1 MKRTKDSFRYKKLLN
16 FILSNICMVSLV
28 LTWMIQ
34 SPVYVSMAAEL
45 SVYNH
50 VTDET
55 FQYTGNV
62 VHYEVD
68 GILLSDA
75 PSGLILSN
83 GAAVGSFKE
92 VFADTLGATC
102 NYVDGKNSFTVSY
115 GAHTIKM
122 SLGFKEA
129 SVNGTKCY
137 MNNAPFVYSF
147 NGSTEKHLY
156 VPTRFVAE
164 TFGFEYIW
172 NETTSTASVRR
183 AVFLYDGTERIRYSE
198 SSPVFLLNKKKVDS
212 SVYPGYIF
220 DNTVLFSAE
229 QYIRNTGIASFAYAE
244 GSGLILFK
252 TEDTTVRLVLDSPV
266 AYIGDEA
273 YLLTTVPRLITPP
286 DSNKAS
292 VYVPAEFVLE
302 ALGYT
307 VNYDATA
314 GTFSVSG
321 VVSGSN
327 SADTTVPD
335 SEGELLPDTAS
346 YGACLFSYDTHN
358 QILDYFSMMG
368 NPVPEAVSAY
378 SCINSDALYL
388 KGVDSNKLEITDK
401 ADVIELVLSGYHNP
415 YKGKMNY
422 DPDAA
427 FLNYLYINGT
437 DSIKIIIIKTK
448 ELHYYTYSAP
458 DGCVIHFTD
467 SNGMYEDRLEF
478 ISGGS
483 NTTDPDS
490 GSTDIFEG
498 ENLSEYLP
506 EAVFT
511 RDRFVIRLPEGITS
525 TEVVDTDEYAKNRF
539 TISIPGNHMSFLS
552 EQDYYNPVDTLRNVQ
567 FGYKAAND
575 TTVITF
581 NTTKIQGYSYTV
593 SDDFLSVKIANPRE
607 IYDKIIVLDAG
618 HGGIDPGTSRGSV
631 LEKTV
636 NFNVVNVYAQE
647 YFNNS
652 DIKVYYT
659 RTTDTKIALQT
670 RADFAA
676 AVGADLFI
684 SFHVNAHSNAA
695 VNGTGVYYSK
705 SNNNVM
711 ASGLSSSVL
720 AKEIAG
726 QLSSAWGTKNNGI
739 LADKFVVIHNNSV
752 PAVLVEC
759 GFITNNKDFDKIKD
773 TSYQKKAA
781 KALYDAVS
789 AIFDK
794 YPATR

>member
-1 MKRTKDSFRYKKLLN
+1 MNKTKDSIHYKKILN
-16 FILSNICMVSLV
+16 CILGVICMVPLFFFG
-28 LTWMIQ
+28 MMQ
-34 SPVYVSMAAEL
+34 SPAYSAKAAGV

-50 VTDET
+50 VTGDT
-55 FQYTGNV
+55 FQYTGQSV
-62 VHYEVD
+62 RYEVD
-68 GILLSDA
+68 GNLLSEA
-75 PSGLILSN
+75 HSGLILSN
-83 GAAVGSFKE
+83 GAAVGPFQE
-92 VFADTLGATC
+92 VFANTLGATC
-102 NYVDGKNSFTVSY
+102 DYVDGRNSFTVSY
-115 GAHTIKM
+115 GPHTIKM

-129 SVNGTKCY
+129 TVNGTKCY

-147 NGSTEKHLY
+147 NSSSEKHLY

-164 TFGFEYIW
+164 TFGFDYTW
-172 NETTSTASVRR
+172 NETTSTASIRR
-183 AVFLYDGTERIRYSE
+183 ATFLYDGSERIRYSG
-198 SSPVFLLNKKKVDS
+198 SSPIFLLNKKQVTS
-212 SVYPGYIF
+212 SVFPGYIL
-220 DNTVLFSAE
+220 DDTVLFSAE
-229 QYIRNTGIASFAYAE
+229 QYIQNTGIASFAYAE
-244 GSGLILFK
+244 GSGLILLK
-252 TEDTTVRLVLDSPV
+252 NGDRMVRMVLDSPV
-266 AYIGDEA
+266 AYIGEDA
-273 YLLTTVPRLITPP
+273 YLLPAVPRLITPP
-286 DSNKAS
+286 DSTKAD

-307 VNYDATA
+307 VDYNASA

-321 VVSGSN
+321 AVTGVGN
-327 SADTTVPD
+327 GDATVPD
-335 SEGELLPDTAS
+335 SEGVLLPDTAS
-346 YGACLFSYDTHN
+346 YGTCLFSYDTHN
-358 QILDYFSMMG
+358 QILDYFSLQG
-368 NPVPEAVSAY
+368 NPVPGAVSAY
-378 SCINSDALYL
+378 SCLNSDALYL
-388 KGVDSNKLEITDK
+388 KGVDSSKLIITDK

-427 FLNYLYINGT
+427 FINYLYINGT

-458 DGCVIHFTD
+458 DGCVVHFTD
-467 SNGMYEDRLEF
+467 SNGMYEDHLEF
-478 ISGGS
+478 VTGDDI
-483 NTTDPDS
+483 TDSES

-498 ENLSEYLP
+498 EDLSSYLP

-511 RDRFVIRLPEGITS
+511 RDRFVIRLPKNIAPSAVT
-525 TEVVDTDEYAKNRF
+525 DADEYAKNRF

-581 NTTKIQGYSYTV
+581 NTTKIQGYNYTV
-593 SDDFLSVKIANPRE
+593 ADGFLAVKIANPRE

-631 LEKTV
+631 LEKNV
-636 NFNVVNVYAQE
+636 NFNVVNVYAPE
-647 YFNNS
+647 YFKNS

-705 SNNNVM
+705 SNNNVT
-711 ASGLSSSVL
+711 ASGLSSSIL
-720 AKEIAG
+720 ATEIAKR
-726 QLSSAWGTKNNGI
+726 LSTSWGTKNNGI

-773 TSYQKKAA
+773 TAYQKKAA

-789 AIFDK
+789 SIFDK
-794 YPATR
+794 YPAIR